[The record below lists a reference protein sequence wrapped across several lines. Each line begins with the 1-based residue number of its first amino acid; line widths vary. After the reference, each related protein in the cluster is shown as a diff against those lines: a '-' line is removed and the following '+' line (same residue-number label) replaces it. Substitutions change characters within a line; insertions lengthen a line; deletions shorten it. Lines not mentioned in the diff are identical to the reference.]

1 MKGMKAWSKANPIM
15 YGGIRSLVQLVSVH
29 EIKSEGFGLTDQAT
43 LIFFNLIRL
52 MVLFGLVSTNTTHP
66 PVHSKGY
73 SLKHTAE
80 QWVQHWTTQQRL
92 HSVHA
97 AWPICSPINQFM
109 ITGNFFMTTLVVPVF
124 SLPSDFHIYQSFYSN
139 HQTNKTK
146 DCMTQ
151 LLSGIKRVEQVVLN
165 F

>member
-1 MKGMKAWSKANPIM
+1 MKGMKARSKANPIM

-52 MVLFGLVSTNTTHP
+52 MMVLFGLVSTNTTHH

-80 QWVQHWTTQQRL
+80 QWVQYRATQQRL
-92 HSVHA
+92 HSVDV
-97 AWPICSPINQFM
+97 AWPICSPINQYM

-124 SLPSDFHIYQSFYSN
+124 SLLSDFHIYQSSYSN
-139 HQTNKTK
+139 HKTNKTK
-146 DCMTQ
+146 DCITQ
-151 LLSGIKRVEQVVLN
+151 
-165 F
+165 